1 MKFKYQYLIIT
12 IVIAIVIFCNN
23 CGKPKD
29 TDNTKTER
37 VFPVRVTKVERG
49 DVESKIAYLG
59 NLEPYKE
66 VHVYSTIPA
75 RLKKLEVDVNDRVDE
90 GDLLGVVDNIKT
102 KQAVLQAE
110 AGLKSVQAQ
119 FENMLIEWQRTKKL
133 YEQKAVSKS
142 QYDGVKAQKE
152 AAEAAVNQMKA
163 GLKSVKEQLNDTYIK
178 APISGII
185 SMRTYNVGDQT
196 SPQLP
201 AFTIVQMEK
210 IKINID
216 IVESQIALIKPGQKA
231 YIYVDTYPD
240 EVFSGKVDKKY
251 PTIDPL
257 TRTIKCEI
265 IIDNADH
272 RLKPGGFAHVEIVID
287 KHENVLIVP
296 KHSIIEKTSLE
307 YLGGEI
313 RNTRIMTDQYVF
325 VIKDSIAIMRKIQ
338 TELESDNIIEVLSG
352 LAFEETIV
360 TIGQYDLSDS
370 SLVKIIDEGK

>member
-240 EVFSGKVDKKY
+240 DVFSGKVDKKY

>member
-201 AFTIVQMEK
+201 AFSIVQMEK